1 MELNK
6 FNEDWD
12 KQFMDLAE
20 KYSEMEIKLKMD
32 QEKELYEKMEIY
44 EKSLPDKFKMSTE
57 LLNKRAIF
65 EKAIKQK
72 EYLSLFIIL
81 FKL

>member
-1 MELNK
+1 MNQVLKEQEIELKN

-12 KQFMDLAE
+12 IQFYDLGQ

-32 QEKELYEKMEIY
+32 QEKELLEKMEIY
-44 EKSLPDKFKMSTE
+44 EKCLPDKYKMSTE
-57 LLNKRAIF
+57 LLNKKAIY

-72 EYLSLFIIL
+72 E
-81 FKL
+81 

>member
-1 MELNK
+1 MNQVLKEQELEIKN

-20 KYSEMEIKLKMD
+20 KYSEMEIKLKLD
-32 QEKELYEKMEIY
+32 QEKELMEKMDLY

-57 LLNKRAIF
+57 LLNKQKIY
-65 EKAIKQK
+65 EKAVKQK
-72 EYLSLFIIL
+72 E
-81 FKL
+81 